1 MTAAAR
7 MVLHMGQGRRTR
19 RGRLQAFATT
29 ETVLVT
35 VFAAVMLMSQTA
47 FVLSPSVPATM
58 SSQSLGQS
66 VLASSPVMS
75 GATTL
80 NPATSGSRVMTLAL
94 LMAASAAT
102 ASIRYARKGALRRS
116 DASTRLKVV
125 SCQAVSGIYSSPIVT
140 SSELVIPPTKMILE
154 VTPKVSLESTPAVPT
169 AAPMATIDLSSIFEE
184 QSEARHCRGSRAQF
198 VGGTRYSTRSS
209 TRTQSSRSAERAS
222 RRRTGARIQRQA
234 ASLASP
240 TVVAFDASRLRLK
253 IQTGLASASAVRSE
267 RGRDAQAPSANTG
280 TSINTDA
287 RIQEKDL
294 GEHNR
299 TKKAIDSF
307 LAIRIAM

>member
-7 MVLHMGQGRRTR
+7 MVLHMGQGRRVR

-66 VLASSPVMS
+66 VLASSTPVMS

-80 NPATSGSRVMTLAL
+80 NSGTSNGSRLTTLAL

-102 ASIRYARKGALRRS
+102 ASIRYARKGAVRHS

-125 SCQAVSGIYSSPIVT
+125 SCQAVSGIYNSPMVT
-140 SSELVIPPTKMILE
+140 SSELLIPSTKIALD
-154 VTPKVSLESTPAVPT
+154 VTPQVSVASATPVPA

-184 QSEARHCRGSRAQF
+184 QSEARNYRGSRAQF

-209 TRTQSSRSAERAS
+209 ARTQSSRSAERAS

-253 IQTGLASASAVRSE
+253 IQTGLSSASAVRSE
-267 RGRDAQAPSANTG
+267 RGHDTQAPTANTG
-280 TSINTDA
+280 TSINTVSS
-287 RIQEKDL
+287 REL
-294 GEHNR
+294 LNR
-299 TKKAIDSF
+299 MHVFKKKT
-307 LAIRIAM
+307 